1 MIDKR
6 ILEQLFRQNY
16 SEMIHLASV
25 LLGDDEEAEDVVQD
39 VFLRV
44 ADSDIPPKNDYY
56 LLTAVR
62 NACLNRIRQMH
73 LHDKVKR
80 LMPLEDDSALQPI
93 DKRME
98 RLDDIA
104 TYVDEQLEE
113 PHRSIFHLR
122 FDDDLTMTTTM
133 ETTKERE
140 QNQARLSSAER
151 EGARQSQTTNE
162 NIRQLMEML
171 DNPDAYTEQQ
181 IQNIINHDEDTRE
194 TYRLMVEA
202 KRSSRH
208 RQNKKPV
215 DVDAAWQRFNQKFQP
230 KQSSSNRMKIAAS
243 FIGVLLVSG
252 IAFAAI
258 HIVRQYQKQE
268 THRDCGKCD
277 TPRHSTPCRYAYQRY
292 RHSAT
297 CHLRQYS
304 IREDAARDSR
314 SLRCE
319 SRIC

>member
-1 MIDKR
+1 MLDKR
-6 ILEQLFRQNY
+6 ILENCGSASANQARLELAERKQFIEQLFRRNY

-44 ADSDIPPKNDYY
+44 ADSDIPPKNDNY

-122 FDDDLTMTTTM
+122 FDDDLTIS
-133 ETTKERE
+133 EI
-140 QNQARLSSAER
+140 ARRLGLNPNTAYKYLM
-151 EGARQSQTTNE
+151 QS
-162 NIRQLMEML
+162 I
-171 DNPDAYTEQQ
+171 QQ
-181 IQNIINHDEDTRE
+181 I
-194 TYRLMVEA
+194 
-202 KRSSRH
+202 RH
-208 RQNKKPV
+208 H
-215 DVDAAWQRFNQKFQP
+215 F
-230 KQSSSNRMKIAAS
+230 
-243 FIGVLLVSG
+243 
-252 IAFAAI
+252 
-258 HIVRQYQKQE
+258 
-268 THRDCGKCD
+268 GK
-277 TPRHSTPCRYAYQRY
+277 H
-292 RHSAT
+292 
-297 CHLRQYS
+297 
-304 IREDAARDSR
+304 
-314 SLRCE
+314 
-319 SRIC
+319 